1 MNIDKD
7 LYNELVQRFDDR
19 YVRRTDCN
27 DRHKESDEKVNQMV
41 ITQTQNTTQLSL
53 LMKLNIATLLAS
65 ITALIEQF
73 GHLIFKQ
80 P

>member
-1 MNIDKD
+1 MNIDKE
-7 LYNELVQRFDDR
+7 LYNELVQMFDDR
-19 YVRRTDCN
+19 YVKRADCS
-27 DRHKESDEKVNQMV
+27 DRHKETDEKMNQIA

>member
-7 LYNELVQRFDDR
+7 QYEDLLRLLDDR

-27 DRHKESDEKVNQMV
+27 DRHKESDEKMNQIV